1 MKQFLVEFIFI
12 VGGFLV
18 GCVAAKII
26 WALAWAFAGM
36 LITLVFIL

>member
-1 MKQFLVEFIFI
+1 MKDFLKMLTEM
-12 VGGFLV
+12 LSSPLDY
-18 GCVAAKII
+18 CL